1 MTRRPRSDESAAR
14 EAASPRAAVLH
25 PEAYE
30 KSSSAH
36 RASIEGWWRSYPDVR
51 VSTGAEA
58 AALDSGAIGG
68 RGIPSRALMQ
78 RAGAAAAAYV
88 LALGPERLGS
98 GVAVFCGAGNNGGD
112 GWVIARSLAAAGVR
126 VRVDEVQAARSA
138 DCVAERGLA
147 LPLVMLS
154 QDDGGERV
162 VVDAVLGT
170 GATGEPHGDAAAGL
184 ERLSRAA
191 SRGAFVVAVDLPS
204 GLNATD
210 GSGRAV
216 AADLTLTFGTV
227 KRGLLAA
234 RDLAGDIALVDI
246 GLPQPSPELRS
257 LPRLADAGLVR
268 RVAPKLPARAHKGT
282 RRKLAVV
289 GGANGMA
296 GAAVLASRAALA
308 TGVGMVRAV
317 VASGSQGALQSQV
330 PAAMC
335 MTWPLD
341 DDEVRQQIAEW
352 ADGLVIGP
360 GLGRSREAAEVVER
374 LLGTTRVPVL
384 LDADALNLFEGRVS
398 ELSELLRGRP
408 AAITPHVAEY
418 ARLSGSTV
426 EQALADPYSAA
437 RTLAC
442 ELGAVV
448 LLKGVPTVAA
458 APDGRVLVSA
468 SGTPVLATAGSGDI
482 LAGVAGTLLAQNP
495 DSPLESVAA
504 AAWAHGRSAELAG
517 RSGARGVPVEAVI
530 DRLPDVWSAYPATSS
545 PLSIA
550 WLTAPTE
557 TEPVRG
563 TGVPS

>member
-1 MTRRPRSDESAAR
+1 
-14 EAASPRAAVLH
+14 
-25 PEAYE
+25 
-30 KSSSAH
+30 
-36 RASIEGWWRSYPDVR
+36 
-51 VSTGAEA
+51 
-58 AALDSGAIGG
+58 
-68 RGIPSRALMQ
+68 MQ
-78 RAGAAAAAYV
+78 RAGAAAAAHV

-98 GVAVFCGAGNNGGD
+98 GVVVFCGAGNNGGD
-112 GWVIARSLAAAGVR
+112 GWVVARSLAAAGVR
-126 VRVDEVQAARSA
+126 VRVDEVQPARSE
-138 DCVAERGLA
+138 DCVAERELA

-154 QDDGGERV
+154 HEYGGERV
-162 VVDAVLGT
+162 AVDAVLGT
-170 GATGEPHGDAAAGL
+170 GASGPPRGDVAAGL
-184 ERLSRAA
+184 GRLSEAA

-216 AADLTLTFGTV
+216 AADLTVTFGTV

-246 GLPQPSPELRS
+246 GLPHPSPDLAS
-257 LPRLADAGLVR
+257 LPRLVDAGLVR
-268 RVAPKLPARAHKGT
+268 RVAPTFPAKAHKGT

-289 GGANGMA
+289 GGASGMA
-296 GAAVLASRAALA
+296 GAAVLAARAALA
-308 TGVGMVRAV
+308 AGVGMVRAV
-317 VASGSQGALQSQV
+317 VASGSQGALQHQV

-335 MTWPLD
+335 MSWPLD
-341 DDEVRQQIAEW
+341 QNVMQEQIAEW

-360 GLGRSREAAEVVER
+360 GMGRSREAAEVVER

-384 LDADALNLFEGRVS
+384 VDADALNLFEGRVS
-398 ELSELLRGRP
+398 ELRELLGDRP

-426 EQALADPYSAA
+426 ERAISDPYMAA
-437 RTLAC
+437 HTLSC

-458 APDGRVLVSA
+458 APDGRLLVSA
-468 SGTPVLATAGSGDI
+468 AGAPVLATAGSGDI

-495 DSPLESVAA
+495 DSPLEAVAA

-530 DRLPDVWSAYPATSS
+530 DHLPDVWNAGTPPFS
-545 PLSIA
+545 PLSVA
-550 WLTAPTE
+550 WLRAPVAR
-557 TEPVRG
+557 EPG
-563 TGVPS
+563 QDAGGLIDGAHSGA